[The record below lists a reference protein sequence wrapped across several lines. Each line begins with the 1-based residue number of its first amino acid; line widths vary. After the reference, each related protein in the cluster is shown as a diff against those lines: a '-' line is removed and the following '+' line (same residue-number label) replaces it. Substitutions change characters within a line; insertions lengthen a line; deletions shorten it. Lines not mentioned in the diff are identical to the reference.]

1 MTIPSQQSAKYDI
14 SAVKPWLTTMAE
26 RGIFPDTSA
35 RLRATAIKE
44 LTSILG
50 DDEPKDVVSVLS
62 NLDSLTNRWAT
73 ANTANPATASTYK
86 QRARRGLEDF
96 LAFQAD
102 PTGFRPKVV
111 KLVPDAAKPPKK
123 AKEATEIVPKPTKS
137 TAEQKTDTTT
147 DRPPERS
154 YPLAKGEFFY
164 RLPTGGLTLHD
175 VQRIAWHL
183 ATMAT
188 DFDPT
193 LQTQRNPL
201 ARKDE

>member
-14 SAVKPWLTTMAE
+14 AAVKPWLNTMAD
-26 RGIFPDTSA
+26 RGIFPENSA

-50 DDEPKDVVSVLS
+50 DDEPKDVVSILS
-62 NLDSLTNRWAT
+62 SLDDLTRRWAT
-73 ANTANPATASTYK
+73 ANTANPATAATYK

-111 KLVPDAAKPPKK
+111 KLVPDGAKTPKK
-123 AKEATEIVPKPTKS
+123 AKETTEIVPKATKPT
-137 TAEQKTDTTT
+137 TEQKAEPAT

-154 YPLAKGEFFY
+154 YPLPNGEFLY
-164 RLPTGGLTLHD
+164 RLPAGGLTIHD

-193 LQTQRNPL
+193 VQTQRNPL
-201 ARKDE
+201 ARKDD